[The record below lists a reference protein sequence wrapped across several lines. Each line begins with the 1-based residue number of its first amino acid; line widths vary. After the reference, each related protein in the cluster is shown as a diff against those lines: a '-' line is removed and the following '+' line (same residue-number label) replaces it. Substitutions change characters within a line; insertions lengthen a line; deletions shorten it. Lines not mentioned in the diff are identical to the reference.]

1 MPVAL
6 NRGGEGLIL
15 QSCQPC
21 KPAAWQVH
29 HWRAGSGGLAGF
41 DPGLQVGGGGFG
53 GFVPQAGLD
62 EALAGVAAALEDGTQ
77 AELGDG
83 EGIGAGLAP
92 CLEGW
97 PVRQL
102 RLATVEREPVEALAV
117 GRAGISGADHLTQGI
132 GWRRR
137 PGGARKSR
145 RGGASRWGPAV
156 PGWRLHQRG
165 GRLFPGHRPRPWHLQ
180 RCRGPANL

>member
-1 MPVAL
+1 M
-6 NRGGEGLIL
+6 
-15 QSCQPC
+15 
-21 KPAAWQVH
+21 
-29 HWRAGSGGLAGF
+29 AGF

-53 GFVPQAGLD
+53 GFVLQAGLY

-102 RLATVEREPVEALAV
+102 RLATVEREPAEALAV
-117 GRAGISGADHLTQGI
+117 GRAGISGADHLTQGMDGGDVLAGI
-132 GWRRR
+132 APPLPPCRRTAH
-137 PGGARKSR
+137 P
-145 RGGASRWGPAV
+145 WP
-156 PGWRLHQRG
+156 RLG
-165 GRLFPGHRPRPWHLQ
+165 
-180 RCRGPANL
+180 CRA